1 MAEAAK
7 LEKGPS
13 VMAPTTRGTVN
24 GDILCFVLLRM
35 FFLFTV
41 VEIEL
46 DFETIPPEFPTADS
60 MKDLFRD
67 LVESDT
73 CRYA

>member
-13 VMAPTTRGTVN
+13 VMAPTTRGTLN
-24 GDILCFVLLRM
+24 GYILCTVLVCML
-35 FFLFTV
+35 FLFTV

-46 DFETIPPEFPTADS
+46 EFETIPPEFPAADS
-60 MKDLFRD
+60 VKDLFCD